1 MLRPRTGT
9 SCEAKE
15 LRLLWDAHYLDAW
28 NGYCRQHSLVSEC
41 SSYHILPRIV
51 TLSRGAARP
60 RDRGITAQVCALG
73 TCCALPETGEEES
86 SHLFQAT

>member
-41 SSYHILPRIV
+41 SSYHIPPRIV
-51 TLSRGAARP
+51 TVVSEANLAPWVGCPNDNIGGRKGK
-60 RDRGITAQVCALG
+60 GTA
-73 TCCALPETGEEES
+73 
-86 SHLFQAT
+86 